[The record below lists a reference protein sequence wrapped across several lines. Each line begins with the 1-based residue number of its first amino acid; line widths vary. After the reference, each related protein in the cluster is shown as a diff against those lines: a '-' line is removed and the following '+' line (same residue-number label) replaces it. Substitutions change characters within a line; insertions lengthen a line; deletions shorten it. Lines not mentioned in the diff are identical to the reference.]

1 MNTAALSQSIQATV
15 LNLNALDHAPKGF
28 VSLAQ
33 APILDPKLAQTRL
46 SFEEAL
52 FLFEQAD
59 LYELAYRANQV
70 KSVYHG
76 PDAPITFVI
85 DANVNYTN
93 ICHVDCK
100 FCAFYRHA
108 DAEDA
113 YVLSYDQIAKKAQR
127 LSDAEGTQFL
137 LQGGVNPDLPM
148 AYYTDLLQRLK
159 KDFPHL
165 TLHAFSS
172 SEISQMA
179 QMTQQSLFEVIQTL
193 IDAGLDSIPGAGAEI
208 LHDDIRNRVSPKKI
222 NTHGWLE
229 VMEVA
234 HHLGLKT
241 TATMMFGMTE
251 QPWHIIDHLFQIRH
265 LQDVTGGFTA
275 FIPWT
280 FQAPFTQ
287 LQKMP
292 IEYQATGVDFL
303 RVVAIARM
311 VLDNIP
317 NIQSS
322 WLTQGEK
329 ICQTALCFGANDMGG
344 LVLEEN
350 VVTQAGITHIN
361 RGVAEA
367 LALIHPLGKDAAQ
380 RNTAYQILKRFP
392 RPH

>member
-1 MNTAALSQSIQATV
+1 MMTTLEDVRPTMPQ
-15 LNLNALDHAPKGF
+15 LNALAHAPEGF
-28 VSLAQ
+28 VSRAKPYVLPEELKAQ
-33 APILDPKLAQTRL
+33 RLD
-46 SFEEAL
+46 FDEAL
-52 FLFEQAD
+52 RLFEHAD
-59 LYELAYRANQV
+59 LYELGARAEAV
-70 KSVYHG
+70 KAVYHNA
-76 PDAPITFVI
+76 DAPITFVI

-93 ICHVDCK
+93 ICNVDCK

-108 DAEDA
+108 DAPDA
-113 YVLSYDQIAKKAQR
+113 YVLNYEQIAEKAQR
-127 LSDAEGTQFL
+127 LVDADGTQFL
-137 LQGGVNPDLPM
+137 LQGGVNPDLPFS
-148 AYYTDLLQRLK
+148 YYTDVLTRLK
-159 KDFPHL
+159 ADFPSL
-165 TLHAFSS
+165 TLHAFST
-172 SEISQMA
+172 SEISQLA
-179 QMTQQSLFEVIQTL
+179 HMTGSSLFEVIQRL
-193 IDAGLDSIPGAGAEI
+193 MDAGLDSIPGAGAEI

-265 LQDVTGGFTA
+265 LQDATSGFTA

-287 LQKMP
+287 LQQMP

-303 RVVAIARM
+303 RVVAMARL
-311 VLDNIP
+311 VLDNVP

-350 VVTQAGITHIN
+350 VVTQAGITHVN
-361 RGVAEA
+361 RGVDEV
-367 LALIHPLGKDAAQ
+367 LKIIHPLGRDAAQ
-380 RNTAYQILKRFP
+380 RNTAYRILKSFP
-392 RPH
+392 RK